1 MLVNV
6 MSVVD
11 TVTSTVPLPVMVLMN
26 SIRAGELPDGVA
38 VLQVMPCSEVAA
50 PAGQRIFSL
59 WQGPDVEAVAAAVE
73 TVIGDHC
80 TSTLYPV
87 MEDFAHGVTRESLGD
102 AALRVARRTGAKMI
116 QLDEKLGVSAS
127 VTAAGAAV
135 SVLAVDASNKV
146 SERAAPVLQKVSES
160 EVVQKMNN
168 KVQDGLNWMHGR
180 LNAKTADTKVNAP
193 EQITQVASR
202 EGGAEGQENA
212 GAAAEEE
219 AEEAAAEAPPDR
231 GARAGVAPASDPSRG
246 GVAQT
251 RPKHDASPPRSFAL
265 YSTHIMYA
273 TRFRTPDGARIAG
286 VLFWTAAAPRG
297 VPPPPFFSR
306 GQSRAE
312 MFYSSRPP
320 SRRPPST
327 PLSLSL
333 RPSLPLSLL
342 SPSFPLSLRPSLPL
356 ICLRFSCRRPPA
368 WSNPIVR
375 TDRPRPRASFPRTT
389 FGRGARTSP
398 RARA

>member
-26 SIRAGELPDGVA
+26 SIRAGELPDGIA
-38 VLQVMPCSEVAA
+38 VLQVMPCSEVVA

-102 AALRVARRTGAKMI
+102 AALRVARRTGAKVI

-146 SERAAPVLQKVSES
+146 SERAAPVLQKVSEN

-168 KVQDGLNWMHGR
+168 KVQDGLNWMHGL

-219 AEEAAAEAPPDR
+219 AEEEAAEAPAPTA
-231 GARAGVAPASDPSRG
+231 GARAGVAPASI
-246 GVAQT
+246 Q
-251 RPKHDASPPRSFAL
+251 
-265 YSTHIMYA
+265 
-273 TRFRTPDGARIAG
+273 
-286 VLFWTAAAPRG
+286 AAEA
-297 VPPPPFFSR
+297 
-306 GQSRAE
+306 
-312 MFYSSRPP
+312 
-320 SRRPPST
+320 
-327 PLSLSL
+327 
-333 RPSLPLSLL
+333 
-342 SPSFPLSLRPSLPL
+342 
-356 ICLRFSCRRPPA
+356 
-368 WSNPIVR
+368 
-375 TDRPRPRASFPRTT
+375 
-389 FGRGARTSP
+389 
-398 RARA
+398 

>member
-1 MLVNV
+1 M
-6 MSVVD
+6 
-11 TVTSTVPLPVMVLMN
+11 
-26 SIRAGELPDGVA
+26 
-38 VLQVMPCSEVAA
+38 
-50 PAGQRIFSL
+50 
-59 WQGPDVEAVAAAVE
+59 EAVAAAVE

-219 AEEAAAEAPPDR
+219 AEEAAAEAPAPTA
-231 GARAGVAPASDPSRG
+231 GARAGVAPASI
-246 GVAQT
+246 Q
-251 RPKHDASPPRSFAL
+251 
-265 YSTHIMYA
+265 
-273 TRFRTPDGARIAG
+273 
-286 VLFWTAAAPRG
+286 AAEA
-297 VPPPPFFSR
+297 
-306 GQSRAE
+306 
-312 MFYSSRPP
+312 
-320 SRRPPST
+320 
-327 PLSLSL
+327 
-333 RPSLPLSLL
+333 
-342 SPSFPLSLRPSLPL
+342 
-356 ICLRFSCRRPPA
+356 
-368 WSNPIVR
+368 
-375 TDRPRPRASFPRTT
+375 
-389 FGRGARTSP
+389 
-398 RARA
+398 